1 MARATVS
8 LSTWNLEPGFSLSEY
23 HYSACTIPCMLL
35 FRTPP
40 CMMSGCYMLAEV
52 HQVDIA
58 TADVSVTI
66 INDTL
71 LSCPCFE
78 PLILTCVEGICR

>member
-1 MARATVS
+1 
-8 LSTWNLEPGFSLSEY
+8 
-23 HYSACTIPCMLL
+23 L